1 MQKQVCEVNTEQ
13 QIWGIIWG
21 LFENSGVELPGSTCS
36 RTEAKEE
43 GSNLEKAFQELEL
56 DEEVKDSSG
65 GSRER
70 RKLKGSKKR

>member
-1 MQKQVCEVNTEQ
+1 
-13 QIWGIIWG
+13 

-43 GSNLEKAFQELEL
+43 GSNLESAFQELEL
-56 DEEVKDSSG
+56 DEEVKDSAG

-70 RKLKGSKKR
+70 RKWKASRKR